1 MGSVLFVRPATCRKS
16 PGLEFLYK
24 FSKTKENEQKNSRLK
39 YLNAQQPGSPN
50 CEDNLKVL
58 QVGFLAPILF

>member
-24 FSKTKENEQKNSRLK
+24 FSKTKNKQKNTRLK

-50 CEDNLKVL
+50 GEDNLKVL
-58 QVGFLAPILF
+58 QVAFLAPILF